1 MTKILEINDLKKI
14 AKKKVPKMFYD
25 YVDSGS
31 WTQSTYKSNEEDFSK
46 IKLRQRV
53 GIDIS
58 SRKYETKILNTT
70 YNYPFGFSPVG
81 MGGMM
86 YPDGEILAAQ
96 VCKENNIPYILS
108 TMSICSIEEIAD
120 KVKVPFWFQLYVM
133 KDRSFIEDIIERA
146 QDAKC
151 KALVVTMDLP
161 VLGQRHQDI
170 RNGLSTPPKLT
181 LSHMIQLFK
190 RPGWCFKMLRTKN
203 RTFGNILGHAKGV
216 NNLSSIVEWTSQQ
229 FDQGLSWSYLE
240 WIKKIWKGPIIVKGI
255 LDEKDAIIAKEIGVE
270 GIIVSN
276 HGGRQ
281 LDGTSSSILALE
293 EITNKVG
300 SDLEVYFDGGIR
312 SGQDIAKALSL
323 GAKTAFFG
331 RPYLY
336 GLGADGKRGL
346 NKVIEIF
353 KKELDITMALCG
365 ETNSNN
371 LNKENLY
378 NHERQD

>member
-31 WTQSTYKSNEEDFSK
+31 WTQSTYKSNEEDFGK

-108 TMSICSIEEIAD
+108 TMSICSIEEVAD

-190 RPGWCFKMLRTKN
+190 RPGWCLKMLRTKN

-240 WIKKIWKGPIIVKGI
+240 WIKKLWKGPIIVKGI

-293 EITNKVG
+293 KITNRVG
-300 SDLEVYFDGGIR
+300 ADLEVYFDGGIR

-336 GLGADGKRGL
+336 GLGAYGKSGL

-378 NHERQD
+378 NYERQD